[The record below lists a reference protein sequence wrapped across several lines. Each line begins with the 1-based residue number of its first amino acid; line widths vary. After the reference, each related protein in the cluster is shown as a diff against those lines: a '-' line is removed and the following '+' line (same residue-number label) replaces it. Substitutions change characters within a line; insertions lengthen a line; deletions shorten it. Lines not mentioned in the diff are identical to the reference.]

1 VVRGS
6 SKMARGAVH
15 PSDVLRAIMVDLEA
29 IGIDSKGAET
39 DRKLAE
45 TQMSSILCSNPFLD
59 SSKRKSSEILIE
71 GSESGEVPTT
81 SMSIA
86 VSTVSAEI
94 DEKSFTAVEHTV
106 TEDSVLGGAMG
117 TSEVQNES
125 RMIAC
130 EGAVGG
136 ESNHAMDVTDIQG
149 TATCD
154 SSVIRNAF
162 SADTSSEA
170 ATLTSTIPLESNS
183 LSPHTDVLSAD
194 TITPFIALSTTP
206 LVSSSSSTPLPSA
219 TITAILPP
227 AEHCSPPSHS
237 RNTPK
242 KSLAETLTELSDEHS
257 ISRSA
262 SAVSSTCLLLSCHFR
277 YFREI
282 SLLFSSVRFASNHS
296 LNSTMLYS
304 MTNTCL

>member
-59 SSKRKSSEILIE
+59 SSKSKSSEILIE

-86 VSTVSAEI
+86 VSTVSADI
-94 DEKSFTAVEHTV
+94 DEKILTAVEHTV

-117 TSEVQNES
+117 TAEVQNES
-125 RMIAC
+125 RIRAG
-130 EGAVGG
+130 EGSVGG
-136 ESNHAMDVTDIQG
+136 ESNHAMVVADVQG

-154 SSVIRNAF
+154 SSVITNPF

-170 ATLTSTIPLESNS
+170 ATLTSTIPLESKA
-183 LSPHTDVLSAD
+183 LSPHTDALFAD
-194 TITPFIALSTTP
+194 AITPFIALSTTP
-206 LVSSSSSTPLPSA
+206 LVSSSAPLPST
-219 TITAILPP
+219 TIIDTLPP
-227 AEHCSPPSHS
+227 AEHYSSPSHS
-237 RNTPK
+237 RNGPK
-242 KSLAETLTELSDEHS
+242 KSLAESLTELSDEHS

-262 SAVSSTCLLLSCHFR
+262 SAVSSTCLLLSCHFQ

-282 SLLFSSVRFASNHS
+282 SFLFSSVLYASNRF
-296 LNSTMLYS
+296 LNSTMLYYMS
-304 MTNTCL
+304 NTCL